1 MEALAA
7 QGREAPGCTES
18 NQMHEAIK
26 DNMAY
31 MDSLC
36 RPTSS
41 ARSMAGEGCVEASQH
56 ACLTWAVVVAAQLAA
71 AVAVAVAEGGEV
83 VGCSTH
89 SPRRAVE
96 KWGHGL

>member
-18 NQMHEAIK
+18 NQLHEAIK
-26 DNMAY
+26 DTTAY

-41 ARSMAGEGCVEASQH
+41 ARSMAGEGCVEASMH
-56 ACLTWAVVVAAQLAA
+56 ACITWAVVVAAELAA
-71 AVAVAVAEGGEV
+71 AVAEGGEV
-83 VGCSTH
+83 VDCSTH